1 MEVYQGGQKILP
13 SLFGLGVSGTRRN
26 SVEGCGDC
34 KAQTVLL
41 ADTLSLRVARS
52 GTKRPASARLG
63 AKNRRA
69 PQGLPAELPVLRNPR
84 YVYERVS
91 LWLTG
96 RFLPNP
102 KKKLLNHPMMKFF
115 LKSQ

>member
-13 SLFGLGVSGTRRN
+13 SLFGLGVSDKGRN

-34 KAQTVLL
+34 KAQTV
-41 ADTLSLRVARS
+41 
-52 GTKRPASARLG
+52 
-63 AKNRRA
+63 
-69 PQGLPAELPVLRNPR
+69 LPVLRNPR

-102 KKKLLNHPMMKFF
+102 KGKLLNHLDDENFPQIPIKIP
-115 LKSQ
+115 QN

>member
-13 SLFGLGVSGTRRN
+13 SLFRLGVSDKGRN
-26 SVEGCGDC
+26 SVEDCGDC

-63 AKNRRA
+63 AKNRR
-69 PQGLPAELPVLRNPR
+69 LPKVCQQNCLCFAI
-84 YVYERVS
+84 RVTFMS
-91 LWLTG
+91 EF
-96 RFLPNP
+96 RFG
-102 KKKLLNHPMMKFF
+102 
-115 LKSQ
+115 